1 MALTLNLTSEIEQY
15 LSQKATEKG
24 LSLEA
29 YVLKLL
35 MITEEIL
42 ARSQQIETAAKIKG
56 VDALHI
62 ACAEAIEADYFIIC
76 DDRMIK
82 RYSGSLAV
90 KTPVEFVAIIFNA

>member
-62 ACAEAIEADYFIIC
+62 ACAEAI
-76 DDRMIK
+76 
-82 RYSGSLAV
+82 
-90 KTPVEFVAIIFNA
+90 